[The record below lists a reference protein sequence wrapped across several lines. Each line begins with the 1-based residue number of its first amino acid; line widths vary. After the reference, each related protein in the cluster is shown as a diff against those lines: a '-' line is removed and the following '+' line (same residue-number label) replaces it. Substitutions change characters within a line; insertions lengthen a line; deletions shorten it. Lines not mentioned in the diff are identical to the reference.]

1 LDSWSIILVR
11 RIWLRISFCGNG
23 WVFFFDYLPILFIP
37 FPSFFL
43 FFSPLLFLCFII
55 TQLTKKH
62 CTQMDSKGWIP
73 IQLLAS
79 FNRVRQLTLDIM
91 LVRDVLLLSSVAQ
104 VHHGGDW
111 VRMGGW
117 ESFVLPDAK
126 KSGVDDS
133 EAVAVER
140 GQDEGVDQVG
150 GFMKEYVAGE
160 SAMTTLAFAQGE
172 SEPGERAFAKGEPGR
187 QEGSSRRS
195 AGEGG
200 GVRDSPTDVIEGEA
214 LEVSEGNGK
223 GGDLGYE
230 EVEEE
235 VEEEEEEEEEEDVVF
250 VMGEEV
256 QAVAGTWSPERIA
269 S

>member
-1 LDSWSIILVR
+1 
-11 RIWLRISFCGNG
+11 
-23 WVFFFDYLPILFIP
+23 
-37 FPSFFL
+37 
-43 FFSPLLFLCFII
+43 
-55 TQLTKKH
+55 
-62 CTQMDSKGWIP
+62 MDSKGWIP

-79 FNRVRQLTLDIM
+79 FNRVRQLTLDIA

-104 VHHGGDW
+104 VHQGGDW
-111 VRMGGW
+111 TRMGGW

-126 KSGVDDS
+126 RSVVDDLQ
-133 EAVAVER
+133 AVAVER
-140 GQDEGVDQVG
+140 GHDEGVLQEG
-150 GFMKEYVAGE
+150 GVTEEFVVE
-160 SAMTTLAFAQGE
+160 SAVPTLALAEGDRE
-172 SEPGERAFAKGEPGR
+172 YGKRALSGADALVKGEPGR
-187 QEGSSRRS
+187 QEVEEELSRRS

-200 GVRDSPTDVIEGEA
+200 GVRDSPADVYGGET

-223 GGDLGYE
+223 GPIGNVSGDSEGSRQPGYE

>member
-1 LDSWSIILVR
+1 L
-11 RIWLRISFCGNG
+11 
-23 WVFFFDYLPILFIP
+23 FFDMFLFY
-37 FPSFFL
+37 SFFS
-43 FFSPLLFLCFII
+43 FFSFLFLLSFSSFVLIFLSLFLFLSFIM
-55 TQLTKKH
+55 TQLTKH

-104 VHHGGDW
+104 VHHGGEW

-117 ESFVLPDAK
+117 ESFVLPDAQR
-126 KSGVDDS
+126 SGVDDS
-133 EAVAVER
+133 EAVAVE
-140 GQDEGVDQVG
+140 GVDQVG
-150 GFMKEYVAGE
+150 GFTEEYVVDE
-160 SAMTTLAFAQGE
+160 SAVTTLAFAQGE
-172 SEPGERAFAKGEPGR
+172 REPGGRALAKGEPRR

-200 GVRDSPTDVIEGEA
+200 GVRDSPTDVIKGEA

-223 GGDLGYE
+223 GPIGGDLGYE